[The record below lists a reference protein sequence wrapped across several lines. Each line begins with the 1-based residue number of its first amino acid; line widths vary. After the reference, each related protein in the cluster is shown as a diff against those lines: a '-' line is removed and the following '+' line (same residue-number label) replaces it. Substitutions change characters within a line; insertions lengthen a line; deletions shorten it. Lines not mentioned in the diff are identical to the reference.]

1 MGRKWVDRASSWMA
15 DRPPKGDDMP
25 GHVNYLNF
33 SGHQLYLWNDWS
45 YRVVKSSVHAGY
57 VMSQHTDEKSPL
69 KGARLWSRLIFFK
82 FWPPIISLESV
93 KQVTSNFVCWL
104 IQRSTS
110 SRMIDYSVPWQRP
123 LTEVHQIL
131 AVGNF
136 FNNGVNA
143 IIRKCCDPSTQCRM
157 RGATFK
163 QELSCRR
170 EKALCLCSIIH
181 YVQHCYGTV
190 RFIIYNTNVSE
201 RKSGER
207 VFFNLAPA
215 GFQLGTCSTASHHA
229 IIRPWNQH

>member
-1 MGRKWVDRASSWMA
+1 
-15 DRPPKGDDMP
+15 
-25 GHVNYLNF
+25 
-33 SGHQLYLWNDWS
+33 
-45 YRVVKSSVHAGY
+45 
-57 VMSQHTDEKSPL
+57 
-69 KGARLWSRLIFFK
+69 
-82 FWPPIISLESV
+82 
-93 KQVTSNFVCWL
+93 
-104 IQRSTS
+104 
-110 SRMIDYSVPWQRP
+110 MIDYSVPWQRP

-207 VFFNLAPA
+207 VFLIWHRQDFNSALAVQQVIMLLFDH
-215 GFQLGTCSTASHHA
+215 GINTKIFCGKKLYSYRVILFGL
-229 IIRPWNQH
+229 NF